1 MTGAPIDLD
10 AVTTLVERVAR
21 DVVTPRFRALV
32 AGDVSVKGVDDI
44 VTVVDTEAEAA
55 LVAGLTAI
63 APGVPVV
70 GEEGTSADA
79 GRLDVLAGAPLA
91 WVVDPLDGTR
101 AFVEGSPDHAVM
113 VGLVADGEVVA
124 GWICLPAHGRTYV
137 AERGSGAFCNGER
150 LPRLGARAGT
160 ALAGALA
167 AGPALRGG
175 VATGWMP
182 PQVRDGLLARPLPAD
197 LAGLTLGARIW
208 AGHAYAQVASGATD
222 VLVYWRTWPWDHAP
236 GAVLVREVG
245 GVVRRPDGAEYRPS
259 DGASGLVVAPDEATF
274 VRVRDGLDLPGR

>member
-1 MTGAPIDLD
+1 MNGRSVDLD
-10 AVTTLVERVAR
+10 AVTVLVERVAR
-21 DVVTPRFRALV
+21 EIVTPRFRSLV
-32 AGDVSVKGVDDI
+32 AGEVSVKGADDV

-55 LVAGLTAI
+55 LVAGLTEI

-70 GEEGTSADA
+70 GEEGTAADA
-79 GRLDVLAGAPLA
+79 GRLAVLAGAPLA

-113 VGLVADGEVVA
+113 VGLVAGGEVVA

-137 AERGSGAFCNGER
+137 AERGAGAFCNGAR
-150 LPRLGARAGT
+150 LPLLT
-160 ALAGALA
+160 APAVPA
-167 AGPALRGG
+167 ALRGG

-182 PQVRDGLLARPLPAD
+182 AEVRDGIEARPLPAD

-208 AGHAYAQVASGATD
+208 AGNAYARVASGATD

-259 DGASGLVVAPDEATF
+259 DGASGLVVAPDAATF
-274 VRVRDGLDLPGR
+274 VRVRDGLGLRDS

>member
-1 MTGAPIDLD
+1 MTGTSVDLD
-10 AVTTLVERVAR
+10 AVTALVERVAR
-21 DVVTPRFRALV
+21 EIVTPRFRALV
-32 AGDVSVKGVDDI
+32 AGDVSVKGVDDV

-55 LVAGLTAI
+55 LVAGLTEI

-124 GWICLPAHGRTYV
+124 GWICLPAHGTTYV
-137 AERGSGAFCNGER
+137 AERGSGAFCNGVR
-150 LPRLGARAGT
+150 LPLLGARGAAASGAGG
-160 ALAGALA
+160 AG
-167 AGPALRGG
+167 GVRLRGG

-182 PQVRDGLLARPLPAD
+182 PHVRDGLESRPLPAD
-197 LAGLTLGARIW
+197 LAGLALGARIW

-236 GAVLVREVG
+236 GAALVREVG
-245 GVVRRPDGAEYRPS
+245 GVVRRPDGADYRPS
-259 DGASGLVVAPDEATF
+259 DGAEGLVVAPDDATF
-274 VRVRDGLDLPGR
+274 VRVRDGLALRGR